1 MNKSEYLM
9 ILYDTLNDVPSDV
22 RTGIVSEYRDYF
34 NKELEKGRTEEEII
48 MSLGDPVTLAYAAKQ
63 MRGYGKSAMKIL
75 IYQYAAR
82 GVREPEWE

>member
-34 NKELEKGRTEEEII
+34 NKREREE
-48 MSLGDPVTLAYAAKQ
+48 PKK
-63 MRGYGKSAMKIL
+63 KS
-75 IYQYAAR
+75 
-82 GVREPEWE
+82 